1 MKRPGILW
9 MAQVAAGLFMA
20 GPMFVAG
27 AIFLRSGDLA
37 FGILL
42 FAFGLVA
49 LFAPNFF
56 VRRIGGPRTW
66 IRRRLRRRR
75 QRSAADDESTQSTS
89 ESKSKSRSGA
99 EAGSDTADPA
109 GNDDSSG
116 PLERVRNRYFKR

>member
-9 MAQVAAGLFMA
+9 MVQVAVGLSMA

-42 FAFGLVA
+42 FAFGLIA
-49 LFAPNFF
+49 LFAPNFL

-75 QRSAADDESTQSTS
+75 QRSAADDESAQSTS
-89 ESKSKSRSGA
+89 EPRSN
-99 EAGSDTADPA
+99 TADPA
-109 GNDDSSG
+109 GEDDSSG
-116 PLERVRNRYFKR
+116 RLERVRNRYFRR